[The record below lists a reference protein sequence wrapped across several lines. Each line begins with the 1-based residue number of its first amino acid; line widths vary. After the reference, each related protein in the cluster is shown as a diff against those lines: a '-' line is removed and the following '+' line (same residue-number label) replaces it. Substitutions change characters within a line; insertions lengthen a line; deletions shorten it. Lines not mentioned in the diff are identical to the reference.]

1 MKKTLIPVLLLMV
14 VLVYPNANAQ
24 DVPLFSQKLTNS
36 FMYNPAV
43 AGHTFGSATLS
54 YRQNYSGVEGAP
66 KNYFLSLH
74 APILNHKMGFG
85 ANVYQEDV
93 TFLRN
98 TYASMAFA
106 YHIHFDRFTSFS
118 MGVSGEYNSIGVNG
132 TPIVDPENIDVDYQ
146 ALLQGRMNEYDF
158 SFGMMYQNRFL
169 KAGVAANRLSN
180 AWLEE
185 KPTLSN
191 YYSAFLQGLIPLRGG
206 EDLLEPSVTYRK
218 LSPTNSMVDVGLFYT
233 YNNVV
238 TAGASWR
245 TGNVL
250 SGTLGVRPTK
260 SILVGYSHEIIMGNV
275 GGFLGA
281 ANEITLRFDF
291 NNESYKD
298 RFRSDYKSAVSYRRK
313 TVSSS
318 TTKPGGRSPKQ
329 VHRKQK
335 KLAPYSP
342 NKRYQNI
349 KKLGV
354 KSSGVKKKGSSY
366 NKKKKRSNQR
376 RRR

>member
-1 MKKTLIPVLLLMV
+1 MKKTLTPWLLSLITGFVLSNV
-14 VLVYPNANAQ
+14 NAQ

-36 FMYNPAV
+36 FMYNPSV
-43 AGHTFGSATLS
+43 AGHTFGSATFS

-74 APILNHKMGFG
+74 APLINHKVGIG

-98 TYASMAFA
+98 TYASLAFA
-106 YHIHFDRFTSFS
+106 YHIHFDRFTSLS
-118 MGVSGEYNSIGVNG
+118 MGVSGEYNSIGTNG
-132 TPIVDPENIDVDYQ
+132 APVADPENTDADYQ
-146 ALLQGRMNEYDF
+146 ALLQGRINEYDF
-158 SFGMMYQNRFL
+158 SYGMMFQNRFL

-191 YYSAFLQGLIPLRGG
+191 HYSAFLQGLIPLRGG
-206 EDLLEPSVTYRK
+206 EDLLEPTLTYRK
-218 LSPTNSMVDVGLFYT
+218 LSPINSIVDVGLFYT
-233 YNNVV
+233 YNNLI

-245 TGNVL
+245 SGNVIG
-250 SGTLGVRPTK
+250 GTLGIRPSK
-260 SILVGYSHEIIMGNV
+260 YILLGYSHEIITGNV
-275 GGFLGA
+275 GGFVGS

-291 NNESYKD
+291 NNESYKE
-298 RFRSDYKSAVSYRRK
+298 RFRADYKSAVSYRRK

-318 TTKPGGRSPKQ
+318 MTKPGGRSPKQ
-329 VHRKQK
+329 LHRKQK

-354 KSSGVKKKGSSY
+354 KSSTG
-366 NKKKKRSNQR
+366 KKKRRSPR
-376 RRR
+376 RK